1 MHLESNN
8 NKTSS
13 KDNNNSNSK
22 DHDEIFTM
30 LLVVRIESNYS

>member
-1 MHLESNN
+1 MHLESSN

-30 LLVVRIESNYS
+30 LLVVRIESN